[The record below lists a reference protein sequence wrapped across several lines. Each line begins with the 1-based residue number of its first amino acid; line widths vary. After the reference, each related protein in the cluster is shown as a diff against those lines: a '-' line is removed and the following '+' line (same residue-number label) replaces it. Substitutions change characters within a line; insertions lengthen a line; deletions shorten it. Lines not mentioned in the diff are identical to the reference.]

1 MAPSSHPAVPPAA
14 DDGPARRS
22 ARRLVA
28 ANALDAGA
36 RSATDVALDVIAVL
50 ALGVGAAEMGVL
62 MTLSGLGFLFLGVPL
77 GILVDRHLSPRL
89 LAGAGLAKGA
99 LLGTLVAAWALDA
112 LTFAHLAG
120 VMAGLGVLTVLAE
133 TTQTTLVPRVTGP
146 DGVARLSAR
155 LESADAALGVAVP
168 AAAGLAVGWLGAGP
182 VAGLAAALLVA
193 AGLTAATVRL
203 SPAPAAGPA
212 HAGEADAG
220 GSEAEANVPETEADA
235 TTAAAT
241 LGVWRRFLA
250 EAAEGWATLRRTP
263 VLWALTLA
271 STVGN
276 IGMALFAP
284 TEAVWILTDLRLGPE
299 FLGFQLTAG
308 AVGALAA
315 SAVVGRAIERR
326 GERAVLVVGAAGCVL
341 AVGLLVAAFA
351 DRAHAPAWL
360 LAGNAA
366 WGFFVVLGNIT
377 QGAVFARSCPPG
389 TLGRVTAMR
398 RTLSRGSVPPATL
411 LGGVAGSA
419 LGVGWVLGAWL
430 VLAVAGLA
438 LILVAVAHLRG
449 DPASSS

>member
-14 DDGPARRS
+14 HDDGPARRS
-22 ARRLVA
+22 ACRLVA
-28 ANALDAGA
+28 ANALDAAG

-112 LTFAHLAG
+112 LTFAHLAA

-146 DGVARLSAR
+146 DGVALLSAR

-168 AAAGLAVGWLGAGP
+168 AAAGLAVGALGAGP
-182 VAGLAAALLVA
+182 VAGLAAALLAA
-193 AGLTAATVRL
+193 AGLTAATVRMA
-203 SPAPAAGPA
+203 PVAAAETVDGDEDGVNVPQAEPDAPA
-212 HAGEADAG
+212 
-220 GSEAEANVPETEADA
+220 
-235 TTAAAT
+235 AAAT

-250 EAAEGWATLRRTP
+250 EAAEGWTTLRRTP

-276 IGMALFAP
+276 VGMALFAP
-284 TEAVWILTDLRLGPE
+284 VEAVWILTDLRLGPE

-315 SAVVGRAIERR
+315 SAAVGRALDRL
-326 GERAVLVVGAAGCVL
+326 GERTVLVVGSAGCVV
-341 AVGLLVAAFA
+341 AVGLLMGALV

-360 LAGNAA
+360 LAGNVA
-366 WGFFVVLGNIT
+366 WGFFIVLGNVT
-377 QGAVFARSCPPG
+377 QGAVFARACSPG
-389 TLGRVTAMR
+389 ALGRVTAMR

-411 LGGVAGSA
+411 LGGIAGSA

-430 VLAVAGLA
+430 ALAVAGLGMV
-438 LILVAVAHLRG
+438 LLAVRHLRG
-449 DPASSS
+449 AADGPR

>member
-1 MAPSSHPAVPPAA
+1 MAPSSHPADRPAA
-14 DDGPARRS
+14 DDAGPARRS
-22 ARRLVA
+22 GRRLVA

-36 RSATDVALDVIAVL
+36 RSAADVALDVIAVL

-112 LTFAHLAG
+112 LAFAHLAA

-182 VAGLAAALLVA
+182 VAGLAAALLAA
-193 AGLTAATVRL
+193 AGLTAASVRM
-203 SPAPAAGPA
+203 SPAAAAPV
-212 HAGEADAG
+212 GEG
-220 GSEAEANVPETEADA
+220 TPNVPEAEDDA
-235 TTAAAT
+235 PTAAAT
-241 LGVWRRFLA
+241 VGVWRRFLA

-263 VLWALTLA
+263 LLWALTLA
-271 STVGN
+271 STAGN
-276 IGMALFAP
+276 VGMALFAP
-284 TEAVWILTDLRLGPE
+284 SEAVWILTDLGMGPE

-315 SAVVGRAIERR
+315 SAVVGRAIGKL
-326 GERAVLVVGAAGCVL
+326 GERTVLIVGSAGCVV
-341 AVGLLVAAFA
+341 AVALLGAALG

-360 LAGNAA
+360 MAGNAA

-377 QGAVFARSCPPG
+377 QGSVFARSCPPG

-430 VLAVAGLA
+430 VMAVVGLG
-438 LILVAVAHLRG
+438 LILVAAGHLRG
-449 DPASSS
+449 GPASSG